1 MKRKTST
8 RKSISTLKKKAWKV
22 FSQYIRQKG
31 SDWRGNAECVT
42 CAKIAPWKTMHAG
55 HFIAGRGNTI
65 LFEETNVHPQCYV
78 CNVRK
83 HGDQLNYYRFMVST
97 YGEDEVIRLT
107 KLSKKTH
114 PFTRDELTTL
124 IQKYEN
130 NPNR

>member
-1 MKRKTST
+1 
-8 RKSISTLKKKAWKV
+8 
-22 FSQYIRQKG
+22 
-31 SDWRGNAECVT
+31 
-42 CAKIAPWKTMHAG
+42 MHAG